1 MPASEATRNRRSVH
15 LQESE
20 RAERVSHAS
29 GAGHGV
35 PASERVG
42 GTGGA
47 KPPGLKEGWEGWDE
61 YAPFYDWENA
71 RTFGRRDVAFWRRL
85 ADERRE
91 PALELGCGTGRIAI
105 PLLKTGH
112 SIVGVDRSEAMLARA
127 RRRAERAGVLD
138 RALFVRSDIRTLP
151 LRTRRFDFVIAPY
164 GMLQSLTRDRD
175 LTLTLGSVARVL
187 RAGGLFG
194 IDLVPDLPRWSEYER
209 KISLHGRRN
218 ATTTLT
224 LVESV
229 RQDRRRGLTI
239 FDQEYIE
246 LRNGQRHIH
255 RFSLT
260 FRTLSVPQMVRRLER
275 AGFWIRAVLGDY
287 QGRAWDERADV
298 WLILA
303 QKR

>member
-1 MPASEATRNRRSVH
+1 MPASGPTRKLNR
-15 LQESE
+15 SE
-20 RAERVSHAS
+20 RAEGPPPPRSGFGEVSLERVSHDHRAK
-29 GAGHGV
+29 AD
-35 PASERVG
+35 
-42 GTGGA
+42 GA
-47 KPPGLKEGWEGWDE
+47 KPPGQKHEGWEGWDE

-71 RTFGRRDVAFWRRL
+71 RTFGRRDVAFWSRI
-85 ADERRE
+85 AEERRE
-91 PALELGCGTGRIAI
+91 PAVELGCGTGRIAI
-105 PLLKTGH
+105 PLLKAGH
-112 SIVGVDRSEAMLARA
+112 SLVGVDRSEAMLARA
-127 RRRAERAGVLD
+127 RRRARRAGVLD
-138 RALFVRSDIRTLP
+138 RALFVRSDIRMLP
-151 LRTRRFDFVIAPY
+151 LRARRFDFVIAPY

-175 LTLTLGSVARVL
+175 LAATLESVARIL
-187 RAGGLFG
+187 RPGGLFG
-194 IDLVPDLPRWSEYER
+194 IDLVPDLPRWREYEK

-218 ATTTLT
+218 ASTTLT

-229 RQDRRRGLTI
+229 RQDRRRGVTI

-246 LRNGQRHIH
+246 HRNRQRHVH